1 MVIHPYIF
9 YKFMF
14 FIYHIP
20 NWNRNP
26 RHQTMD
32 IEDLHA
38 FITVARQGSFSLA
51 ATSLHLTQP
60 AVSKR
65 IAALEQQLDARLFD
79 RIGRR
84 VTLTEAGRSLI
95 GRAEKILADVED
107 ARRAIINLAGE
118 VHGRLS
124 VATSHHIGLHR
135 LPSVLRQFTHQY
147 PDVQL
152 DLCFMDSEA
161 ACRAVTQGELELAI
175 VTLPAEDNPDLIVTQ
190 VWNDPLILVSAPDHP
205 LSKRTRL
212 TLTQLCDYPAI
223 LPAKG
228 TYTRALI
235 DRTFDKAATSLR
247 VSLETNYL
255 ETIKMMVSIGLGWSL
270 LPQTMVDRGL
280 HAHRLKAL
288 QIVRRLGIAHHA
300 QRTLSNAA
308 RALTAVCLSHADRD
322 SRAR

>member
-1 MVIHPYIF
+1 
-9 YKFMF
+9 
-14 FIYHIP
+14 
-20 NWNRNP
+20 
-26 RHQTMD
+26 MD

-38 FITVARQGSFSLA
+38 FITVARQGSFSQA
-51 ATSLHLTQP
+51 ANSLHLTQP

-65 IAALEQQLDARLFD
+65 IAALEQQLDTRLFD

-84 VTLTEAGRSLI
+84 ITLTEAGQSLI
-95 GRAEKILADVED
+95 SRAERILADVED

-135 LPSVLRQFTHQY
+135 LPPVLRQFTRQY
-147 PDVQL
+147 PEVQL

-175 VTLPAEDNPDLIVTQ
+175 VTLPAEDTPDLIVTP
-190 VWNDPLILVSAPDHP
+190 VWNDPLILVSALDHP
-205 LSKRTRL
+205 LSNKTRL
-212 TLTQLCDYPAI
+212 TLNQLCEHPAI

-235 DRTFDKAATSLR
+235 DRSFEKSDLALR

-270 LPQTMVDRGL
+270 LPQTMVDTGL

-288 QIVRRLGIAHHA
+288 HIVRHRGIVHHA
-300 QRTLSNAA
+300 RRTLSNAA
-308 RALTAVCLSHADRD
+308 RALMTTCLTHANRD
-322 SRAR
+322 SRTR